1 MRVVL
6 SLTSTNHGLTR
17 APALRAELVSP
28 MRPREVMPMELQ
40 GGDLLD
46 IFFIAVPCKTY
57 RYIVIENTWL
67 ALYAYE
73 VVTESNPG
81 RTVP

>member
-1 MRVVL
+1 
-6 SLTSTNHGLTR
+6 
-17 APALRAELVSP
+17 

-46 IFFIAVPCKTY
+46 IFFIAVLCKTY